1 MVKPGP
7 VTIQSWKK
15 LFLFCLGLAAG
26 AAFCMKW
33 MENDLVINGEKFT
46 IVGLELFYSKE
57 KVSGILLALDA
68 HVRTILRY
76 HLTFDFAF
84 MAGVYPGITAI
95 CVLAKDK
102 TRSVAV
108 KNVLLILASI
118 QLLAWTADILENYYL
133 YKWINEPINDSEF
146 LIYRWIVPFK
156 WIVALMGVI
165 FSLPFVFRRRN

>member
-1 MVKPGP
+1 
-7 VTIQSWKK
+7 
-15 LFLFCLGLAAG
+15 
-26 AAFCMKW
+26 MKW

-46 IVGLELFYSKE
+46 ILGLELFYPKE
-57 KVSGILLALDA
+57 KVSGILLGLDG
-68 HVRTILRY
+68 HVRTIIRY

-102 TRSVAV
+102 AGSVV
-108 KNVLLILASI
+108 MKNVLLILASI

-133 YKWINEPINDSEF
+133 YKWITEPVSDNDF
-146 LIYRWIVPFK
+146 LVYRCIVPFK

-165 FSLPFVFRRRN
+165 VSLPFVFRKRKISVMR